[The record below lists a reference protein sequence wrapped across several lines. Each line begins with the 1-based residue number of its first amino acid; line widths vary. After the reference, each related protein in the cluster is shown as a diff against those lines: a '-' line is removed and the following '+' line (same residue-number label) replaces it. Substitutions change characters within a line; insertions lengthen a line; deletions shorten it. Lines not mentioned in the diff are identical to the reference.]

1 MARRLIWAVPTLL
14 IVTFLVYV
22 AIRIGTD
29 PVPATSVQRAGEPG
43 EGPGV
48 HRHQRAV
55 RGLRRVHQGL
65 LPVARRVPHRRLAEQ
80 HQGQPRSVAEP
91 QGRDGELL
99 RLAGIGACLGILI
112 GITFGV
118 FMPLKPGSFRDGGIN
133 TAPS

>member
-1 MARRLIWAVPTLL
+1 MFRFVARRLIWAMPTLL

-29 PVPATSVQRAGEPG
+29 PVASYLRSNAGESG

-48 HRHQRAV
+48 HRDQRAV

-80 HQGQPRSVAEP
+80 HQGQPGSVAEP
-91 QGRDGELL
+91 QGRDGELP
-99 RLAGIGACLGILI
+99 APGGHW
-112 GITFGV
+112 GV
-118 FMPLKPGSFRDGGIN
+118 PPGS
-133 TAPS
+133 